1 MLNKDLSKV
10 TLIYTKKINIFN
22 WKTKNS
28 YVIMDAFIVKCGDF
42 LNPFNRLLFFLTFGL
57 KLFSSLQNKYWNRM

>member
-10 TLIYTKKINIFN
+10 TLIYTKKLIYSD

-28 YVIMDAFIVKCGDF
+28 YVIMDAFIVKC
-42 LNPFNRLLFFLTFGL
+42 N
-57 KLFSSLQNKYWNRM
+57 